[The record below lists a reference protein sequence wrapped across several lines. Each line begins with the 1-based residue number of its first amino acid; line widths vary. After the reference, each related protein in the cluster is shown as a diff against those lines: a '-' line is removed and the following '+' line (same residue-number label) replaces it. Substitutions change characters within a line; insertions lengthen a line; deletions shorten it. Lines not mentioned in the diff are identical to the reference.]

1 MRPVRLALVA
11 ALAAVF
17 CASCGGGPAAGG
29 SPAPS
34 PQPAGLAK
42 LTILTPSSGQVIRG
56 STVLLRVRLV
66 VTRAGSPAAAPAYLH
81 VYIDNRIST
90 IQPAVFAS
98 GVTEQ
103 AVHGL
108 GPGRHQLRA
117 EFVGPNHL
125 PFRPPVAATVA
136 VVVRR

>member
-1 MRPVRLALVA
+1 VA
-11 ALAAVF
+11 VLAAVF
-17 CASCGGGPAAGG
+17 CASCGGSPAAQGP
-29 SPAPS
+29 PASS
-34 PQPAGLAK
+34 PQPASLAK
-42 LTILTPSSGQVIRG
+42 LTILAPSSGQIIRG
-56 STVLLRVRLV
+56 STVLVRVRLV

-81 VYIDNRIST
+81 VYVDNRIST
-90 IQPAVFAS
+90 IQPAVFTT

-125 PFRPPVAATVA
+125 PFRPPVIATVT